1 MSRVFIEGPTDRCEH
16 PTGSNGVHSGKHK
29 RQSVERRGRKQQGKG
44 KGIVGDF
51 RGNGGQGQCIWQN
64 DEDSRQEKGLG
75 SLGVSEGGGSTAPL
89 FGPQLF
95 RLPEV
100 ETYPTPHAGVLLRMT
115 LHENFR
121 ASALMKIESSDP
133 SAWEN
138 FTLEVL

>member
-1 MSRVFIEGPTDRCEH
+1 MQFTPANTS
-16 PTGSNGVHSGKHK
+16 GSQWRGGGENGK
-29 RQSVERRGRKQQGKG
+29 GKG

-51 RGNGGQGQCIWQN
+51 RGNGSQGQCVWQN

-100 ETYPTPHAGVLLRMT
+100 ETYPTPHAGVLLRMAQ
-115 LHENFR
+115 HENFR
-121 ASALMKIESSDP
+121 ASAFMKIESSDP

-138 FTLEVL
+138 FTPEVL